1 MPDLIYNV
9 KFEIDQASAE
19 KVGQIVDTS
28 NAQDIKLLQSE
39 LNRLKA
45 TIESLSSAQDQNT
58 NSKNRSN
65 NATKNEAKFINES
78 IDRYKQLALENT
90 SVKRSIDLK
99 REAAKGDLQVVQE
112 TNVLAEQAI
121 QSLKQQRATVD
132 SLLQSEKLS
141 ASQKKEL
148 TSLNNTLLSQEKQL
162 ESVINSGTTAIQ
174 KSAKEAEKLVK
185 EKEDIAR
192 ATAREDKAVENVDNT
207 LGEAIG
213 SYKRT
218 VSELKLLETELNK
231 SLQVNGRFGDETLK
245 VAQKLETKSE
255 KVQEAGV
262 ELLRLSTSSD
272 RTEEELTELYNT
284 VSFGNR
290 AMVTGAKRAREFTS
304 AQSIMEGQMGDGIKT
319 FSAGNQ
325 AIFSFS
331 DLIQDSTQFSYGFA
345 TGMRAIGNNISFTAE
360 LLAYLS
366 REAKAANQ
374 TLRQSLLA
382 SLKGVNGVVLAL
394 NFAVTVGTML
404 MTHFGKK
411 SKETAEDLDE
421 ADRAATRFL
430 ETTDALIT
438 ALEKV
443 DVLTSPEAAKKRR
456 LEEIDIEIN
465 RLQLIEKQSQ
475 SEKQRINDEIKTLK
489 IKKEGLA
496 LSRTDL
502 AFYSSA
508 AFLTESEVAATDKKN
523 KLIKEIE
530 TKELRL
536 ASLNSEREERAS
548 TINAL
553 QKEQMKLGTEIRIDT
568 EAAAKAEAE
577 ALDILTK
584 KRQEGQAQVDLL
596 KEGRDLPPVRITGE
610 IILGKIG
617 EDKFGEDIIGEIF
630 SPDMP
635 ELNLNQARIDANK
648 AMFDAMFEDADAY
661 AQAQKALNTD
671 VANTEINTRRMVL
684 STLSSLAGAF
694 AQENKGIAFALL
706 AIEKGLAI
714 ADVIVSGIKE
724 SSKATALGT
733 FYSANPLTAA
743 LGASYFTAAGVIKA
757 NTAASVAA
765 IAAQGIG
772 QASSISR
779 AGGGRS
785 GGSGGGG
792 ASAQSQQPRG
802 FFETDYRAPSIDS
815 YTPTRPE
822 SMAPTIVLQG
832 SLDEEVMAYKV
843 KSGNAKIE
851 SGTTYLGD

>member
-28 NAQDIKLLQSE
+28 NAQDVKVLQSE

-45 TIESLSSAQDQNT
+45 TIESLSGAQDQNT

-78 IDRYKQLALENT
+78 ITRYKQLALENT

-174 KSAKEAEKLVK
+174 RSAKEAEKLVK

-360 LLAYLS
+360 LLAYMS
-366 REAKAANQ
+366 REAKAAGQ
-374 TLRQSLLA
+374 TMRQSLMA

-394 NFAVTVGTML
+394 NFAVTVGTIL
-404 MTHFGKK
+404 LEKFGKK
-411 SKETAEDLDE
+411 AKDASKDTDELKTQSELIVKAFSGFSNVLGKSTEQLLPMYSSRIQQNIEDLRIE
-421 ADRAATRFL
+421 EMLLKSQNIARL
-430 ETTDALIT
+430 ELNLSIFDTIKSQ
-438 ALEKV
+438 EK
-443 DVLTSPEAAKKRR
+443 AAKEGKILDKNIQSLTESINKRKESSEVLNSVDEKT
-456 LEEIDIEIN
+456 LEEINKRISAFEEERKVREAIRDLIAENITEAEKEAMVAAARASVPIDVPVDI
-465 RLQLIEKQSQ
+465 LID
-475 SEKQRINDEIKTLK
+475 DEIDPSLLDMDLD
-489 IKKEGLA
+489 IGA
-496 LSRTDL
+496 PAGSL
-502 AFYSSA
+502 AFDLSVLSELQSDFQRA
-508 AFLTESEVAATDKKN
+508 TTEEERKAIAERIKLKQAEVNKKQELIKMSKDSEEKLAEDSNAITKTQLKAVAQTAATILPSLFEDQK
-523 KLIKEIE
+523 
-530 TKELRL
+530 
-536 ASLNSEREERAS
+536 ASAIAS
-548 TINAL
+548 ALVNA
-553 QKEQMKLGTEIRIDT
+553 GSAIIRQYSDLPL
-568 EAAAKAEAE
+568 AAAIPASIATAAATQKQ
-577 ALDILTK
+577 IQQIKNT
-584 KRQEGQAQVDLL
+584 
-596 KEGRDLPPVRITGE
+596 
-610 IILGKIG
+610 
-617 EDKFGEDIIGEIF
+617 KFGDTG
-630 SPDMP
+630 
-635 ELNLNQARIDANK
+635 
-648 AMFDAMFEDADAY
+648 
-661 AQAQKALNTD
+661 
-671 VANTEINTRRMVL
+671 
-684 STLSSLAGAF
+684 G
-694 AQENKGIAFALL
+694 
-706 AIEKGLAI
+706 
-714 ADVIVSGIKE
+714 
-724 SSKATALGT
+724 
-733 FYSANPLTAA
+733 
-743 LGASYFTAAGVIKA
+743 
-757 NTAASVAA
+757 SV
-765 IAAQGIG
+765 
-772 QASSISR
+772 
-779 AGGGRS
+779 
-785 GGSGGGG
+785 SGGGG
-792 ASAQSQQPRG
+792 GGTSAISPISSSSVSQPMQSISFLPNAATSGQ
-802 FFETDYRAPSIDS
+802 AP
-815 YTPTRPE
+815 
-822 SMAPTIVLQG
+822 PTI
-832 SLDEEVMAYKV
+832 DV
-843 KSGNAKIE
+843 KIDRAGLAVAVGKGGREIGNKQVRV
-851 SGTTYLGD
+851 

>member
-121 QSLKQQRATVD
+121 QSLKEQRANVD

-141 ASQKKEL
+141 ATQKKEL

-162 ESVINSGTTAIQ
+162 ESAINSGTTAIQ

-360 LLAYLS
+360 LLAYMS
-366 REAKAANQ
+366 REAKAAGQ
-374 TLRQSLLA
+374 TMRQSLMA
-382 SLKGVNGVVLAL
+382 SLKGVNGVVLGL
-394 NFAVTVGTML
+394 NFAVTVGTIL
-404 MTHFGKK
+404 LEKFGKK
-411 SKETAEDLDE
+411 AKDASKDTDELKTQSELIVKAFSGFSNVLGKSTEQLLPMYSSRIQQNIEDLRIE
-421 ADRAATRFL
+421 EMLLKSQNTARL
-430 ETTDALIT
+430 ELNLSIFDTIKSQ
-438 ALEKV
+438 EK
-443 DVLTSPEAAKKRR
+443 AAKEGKILDKNIQSLTESINKRKESSEVLNSVDEKT
-456 LEEIDIEIN
+456 LEEINKRISAFEEERKVREAIRDLIAENITEAEKEAMVAAARASVPIDVPVDI
-465 RLQLIEKQSQ
+465 LID
-475 SEKQRINDEIKTLK
+475 DEIDPSLLDMDLD
-489 IKKEGLA
+489 IGA
-496 LSRTDL
+496 PAGSL
-502 AFYSSA
+502 AFDLSVLSELQSDFQRA
-508 AFLTESEVAATDKKN
+508 TTEEERKAIAERIKLKQAEVNKKQELIKMSKDSEEKLAEDSNAITKTQLKAVAQTAATILPSLFEDQK
-523 KLIKEIE
+523 
-530 TKELRL
+530 
-536 ASLNSEREERAS
+536 ASAIAS
-548 TINAL
+548 ALVNA
-553 QKEQMKLGTEIRIDT
+553 GSAIIRQYSDLPL
-568 EAAAKAEAE
+568 AAAIPASIATAAATQKQ
-577 ALDILTK
+577 IQQIKNT
-584 KRQEGQAQVDLL
+584 
-596 KEGRDLPPVRITGE
+596 
-610 IILGKIG
+610 
-617 EDKFGEDIIGEIF
+617 KFGDTG
-630 SPDMP
+630 
-635 ELNLNQARIDANK
+635 
-648 AMFDAMFEDADAY
+648 
-661 AQAQKALNTD
+661 
-671 VANTEINTRRMVL
+671 
-684 STLSSLAGAF
+684 G
-694 AQENKGIAFALL
+694 
-706 AIEKGLAI
+706 
-714 ADVIVSGIKE
+714 
-724 SSKATALGT
+724 
-733 FYSANPLTAA
+733 
-743 LGASYFTAAGVIKA
+743 
-757 NTAASVAA
+757 SV
-765 IAAQGIG
+765 
-772 QASSISR
+772 
-779 AGGGRS
+779 
-785 GGSGGGG
+785 SGGGG
-792 ASAQSQQPRG
+792 GGTSAISPISSSSVSQPTQSITFLPNAATSGQAPPAIDVKIDRAGLAVAVGRG
-802 FFETDYRAPSIDS
+802 GREI
-815 YTPTRPE
+815 
-822 SMAPTIVLQG
+822 
-832 SLDEEVMAYKV
+832 
-843 KSGNAKIE
+843 GNKQVRV
-851 SGTTYLGD
+851 

>member
-28 NAQDIKLLQSE
+28 NAQDIKILQSE

-78 IDRYKQLALENT
+78 ITRYKQLALENT

-121 QSLKQQRATVD
+121 QSLKQQRANVD

-162 ESVINSGTTAIQ
+162 EAAINSGTTAIQ
-174 KSAKEAEKLVK
+174 KSAKEAERLVK

-192 ATAREDKAVENVDNT
+192 ATAKEDKAVEQVDGT
-207 LGEAIG
+207 LGEAIV

-255 KVQEAGV
+255 KVQEAGI
-262 ELLRLSTSSD
+262 ELLRLGTTSD
-272 RTEEELTELYNT
+272 RTEEELTALYNT

-304 AQSIMEGQMGDGIKT
+304 AQSIMEGQMGEGIKT

-366 REAKAANQ
+366 REAKASGQ
-374 TLRQSLLA
+374 TLRQSLMA

-394 NFAVTVGTML
+394 NFAVTVGTIL
-404 MTHFGKK
+404 LEKFGKK
-411 SKETAEDLDE
+411 SEETAEDLDE

-430 ETTDALIT
+430 ETTNALIT

-456 LEEIDIEIN
+456 LAELDIEIN
-465 RLQLIEKQSQ
+465 RLQTIEQENVEQERALRISLGMLKNSRIA
-475 SEKQRINDEIKTLK
+475 EKIRRMEGVSLEKRIAFGEAVANLEAEI
-489 IKKEGLA
+489 A
-496 LSRTDL
+496 DL
-502 AFYSSA
+502 ASG
-508 AFLTESEVAATDKKN
+508 
-523 KLIKEIE
+523 
-530 TKELRL
+530 
-536 ASLNSEREERAS
+536 REERAS

-553 QKEQMKLGTEIRIDT
+553 QEEQRKLGTEIRIDT
-568 EAAAKAEAE
+568 EATAKAEAE

-584 KRQEGQAQVDLL
+584 RRKEGQAQVVLL
-596 KEGRDLPPVRITGE
+596 KQGRDLERPSL
-610 IILGKIG
+610 LGDVPG
-617 EDKFGEDIIGEIF
+617 LD
-630 SPDMP
+630 
-635 ELNLNQARIDANK
+635 LNQARIDANK

-671 VANTEINTRRMVL
+671 IAKDEINTRKMVL

-694 AQENKGIAFALL
+694 AQENKGIAFTLL

-714 ADVIVSGIKE
+714 ADVIVSGTKE
-724 SSKATALGT
+724 ASKATALGT

-757 NTAASVAA
+757 NTAATVAA

-779 AGGGRS
+779 AGGG
-785 GGSGGGG
+785 GGSRGG
-792 ASAQSQQPRG
+792 AGASTQSQQPRG

-822 SMAPTIVLQG
+822 SMGATIVLQG

>member
-28 NAQDIKLLQSE
+28 NAQDIKVLQSE

-78 IDRYKQLALENT
+78 ITRYKQLALENAT
-90 SVKRSIDLK
+90 VKRSIDLK

-121 QSLKQQRATVD
+121 QSLKEQRANVD

-141 ASQKKEL
+141 ANQKKEL
-148 TSLNNTLLSQEKQL
+148 TSLNNTLLTQEKQL
-162 ESVINSGTTAIQ
+162 ESAINSGTTAIQ
-174 KSAKEAEKLVK
+174 KNAKEAERLVK

-192 ATAREDKAVENVDNT
+192 ATAKEDKAVENVDDT
-207 LGEAIG
+207 LGQAIG

-255 KVQEAGV
+255 KVQEAGI

-272 RTEEELTELYNT
+272 RTEEELTGLYNT

-304 AQSIMEGQMGDGIKT
+304 AQSRMQGQMGDGIKT

-374 TLRQSLLA
+374 TLRQSLMA
-382 SLKGVNGVVLAL
+382 SLKGVNGAVLAL
-394 NFAVTVGTML
+394 NLAVTVGTML

-411 SKETAEDLDE
+411 AKDTGEDLDE

-430 ETTDALIT
+430 ETTDALIE

-456 LEEIDIEIN
+456 LAELDIEIN
-465 RLQLIEKQSQ
+465 RLQTIEQQ
-475 SEKQRINDEIKTLK
+475 NNELEKSARIGLETLQTSRIYQKMQGMLGVGLQERRALDEATYIFQQQIL
-489 IKKEGLA
+489 E
-496 LSRTDL
+496 
-502 AFYSSA
+502 A
-508 AFLTESEVAATDKKN
+508 A
-523 KLIKEIE
+523 IG
-530 TKELRL
+530 
-536 ASLNSEREERAS
+536 REERQK

-553 QKEQMKLGTEIRIDT
+553 QEEQRKLGTEIRIDT
-568 EAAAKAEAE
+568 EAAAKAEEE
-577 ALDILTK
+577 ALDILTQRRK
-584 KRQEGQAQVDLL
+584 EGQAQVDLL
-596 KEGRDLPPVRITGE
+596 KQGRDLERPSL
-610 IILGKIG
+610 LGDVPG
-617 EDKFGEDIIGEIF
+617 LD
-630 SPDMP
+630 
-635 ELNLNQARIDANK
+635 LNQARIDANK
-648 AMFDAMFEDADAY
+648 AMFDAMFEDANAY
-661 AQAQKALNTD
+661 AQAQKTLNTD

-724 SSKATALGT
+724 SSKATALGA

-779 AGGGRS
+779 AGGG
-785 GGSGGGG
+785 GGSKGGG
-792 ASAQSQQPRG
+792 AGASTQAQQPRG

-822 SMAPTIVLQG
+822 SMGATIVLQG
-832 SLDEEVMAYKV
+832 ALDEEVMAYKV

>member
-28 NAQDIKLLQSE
+28 NAQDIKILQSE

-78 IDRYKQLALENT
+78 ITRYKQLALENT

-121 QSLKQQRATVD
+121 QSLKQQRANVD

-162 ESVINSGTTAIQ
+162 EAAINSGTTAIQ
-174 KSAKEAEKLVK
+174 KSAKEAERLVK

-192 ATAREDKAVENVDNT
+192 ATAKEDKAVENVDNT
-207 LGEAIG
+207 LGQAIG

-255 KVQEAGV
+255 KVQEAGI

-272 RTEEELTELYNT
+272 RTEEELTALYNT

-360 LLAYLS
+360 LLAYMS
-366 REAKAANQ
+366 REAKAAGQ
-374 TLRQSLLA
+374 TMRQSLMA

-394 NFAVTVGTML
+394 NLAVTVGTML

-411 SKETAEDLDE
+411 AKDTGEDLDE
-421 ADRAATRFL
+421 ADKAATRFL

-438 ALEKV
+438 ALQKV

-456 LEEIDIEIN
+456 LAELDIEIN
-465 RLQLIEKQSQ
+465 RLQIIEQQSQ
-475 SEKQRINDEIKTLK
+475 SERQRINDEIKTLK
-489 IKKEGLA
+489 IKKQGIF
-496 LSRTDL
+496 LSRTDN
-502 AFYSSA
+502 
-508 AFLTESEVAATDKKN
+508 FLTESELAAISQKN
-523 KLIKEIE
+523 KLTKQIE
-530 TKELRL
+530 AKELRL
-536 ASLNSEREERAS
+536 ASLNSEKEERAS

-553 QKEQMKLGTEIRIDT
+553 QKEQMKLGTEIRIDA
-568 EAAAKAEAE
+568 EAAVKADAE

-584 KRQEGQAQVDLL
+584 RRQEGQAQVDLL
-596 KEGRDLPPVRITGE
+596 KQGRDLERPSLIEV
-610 IILGKIG
+610 
-617 EDKFGEDIIGEIF
+617 
-630 SPDMP
+630 P
-635 ELNLNQARIDANK
+635 ELDLNQARIDANK

-661 AQAQKALNTD
+661 AQAQKTLNTD

-714 ADVIVSGIKE
+714 SDVIIKGKKEAFEATVKGIR
-724 SSKATALGT
+724 
-733 FYSANPLTAA
+733 FSANPLTAA
-743 LGASYFTAAGVIKA
+743 LGTSYFAAAAAIKA
-757 NTAASVAA
+757 NTVATVAA

-779 AGGGRS
+779 AGGGGGAGGGRS
-785 GGSGGGG
+785 ASGGGSGSGASQGVFNTSGGDRQTRMNRPLFAGEATSFVPRAQGG
-792 ASAQSQQPRG
+792 AQRFDITVNNTFDEQTAASVVADGDEQRREGAISA
-802 FFETDYRAPSIDS
+802 T
-815 YTPTRPE
+815 
-822 SMAPTIVLQG
+822 
-832 SLDEEVMAYKV
+832 
-843 KSGNAKIE
+843 
-851 SGTTYLGD
+851 

>member
-28 NAQDIKLLQSE
+28 NAQDIKVLQSE

-78 IDRYKQLALENT
+78 ITRYKQLALENT

-121 QSLKQQRATVD
+121 QSLKQQRANVD

-141 ASQKKEL
+141 AIQKKEL

-162 ESVINSGTTAIQ
+162 ESAINSGTTAIQ
-174 KSAKEAEKLVK
+174 KSAKEAERLVK

-192 ATAREDKAVENVDNT
+192 ATAKEDKAVEQVDGT
-207 LGEAIG
+207 LGEAIV

-255 KVQEAGV
+255 KVQEAGI
-262 ELLRLSTSSD
+262 ELLRLGTTSD
-272 RTEEELTELYNT
+272 RTEEELTALYNT

-304 AQSIMEGQMGDGIKT
+304 AQSIMEGQMGEGIKT

-366 REAKAANQ
+366 REAKASGQ
-374 TLRQSLLA
+374 TLRQSLMA

-411 SKETAEDLDE
+411 AKEASDDIGDLATE
-421 ADRAATRFL
+421 ADLVISSFSGFSSIL
-430 ETTDALIT
+430 GTTTEKILPLYSKGLKDNIENFKITEAL
-438 ALEKV
+438 LK
-443 DVLTSPEAAKKRR
+443 SNQQRR
-456 LEEIDIEIN
+456 VEL
-465 RLQLIEKQSQ
+465 
-475 SEKQRINDEIKTLK
+475 NDEIDNTLLITQEQIDKGKILDSNIQSLIESIKTQKEESGVLNSVDEETLK
-489 IKKEGLA
+489 KIEQKISAFEEERKVREAIRDLIAESITQAEREAMVAAARASVPIDIPVDIVLDDDIDESLLGMDLDLGA
-496 LSRTDL
+496 PAGSL
-502 AFYSSA
+502 AFDLSVLNELQSDFQRA
-508 AFLTESEVAATDKKN
+508 TTEEERKAIAERIKLKQAEVNKKQE
-523 KLIKEIE
+523 LIKMSKDSEEKLAEDSNAI
-530 TKELRL
+530 TKNQL
-536 ASLNSEREERAS
+536 
-548 TINAL
+548 
-553 QKEQMKLGTEIRIDT
+553 
-568 EAAAKAEAE
+568 KAV
-577 ALDILTK
+577 
-584 KRQEGQAQVDLL
+584 AQ
-596 KEGRDLPPVRITGE
+596 
-610 IILGKIG
+610 
-617 EDKFGEDIIGEIF
+617 
-630 SPDMP
+630 
-635 ELNLNQARIDANK
+635 
-648 AMFDAMFEDADAY
+648 
-661 AQAQKALNTD
+661 
-671 VANTEINTRRMVL
+671 
-684 STLSSLAGAF
+684 
-694 AQENKGIAFALL
+694 
-706 AIEKGLAI
+706 
-714 ADVIVSGIKE
+714 
-724 SSKATALGT
+724 
-733 FYSANPLTAA
+733 
-743 LGASYFTAAGVIKA
+743 
-757 NTAASVAA
+757 TAASILPSLFEDQKASAIASALVNAGSAIVRQYSDLPLAAA
-765 IAAQGIG
+765 IP
-772 QASSISR
+772 ASI
-779 AGGGRS
+779 ATAVATQKQIQQIKNTKFGDKGGS
-785 GGSGGGG
+785 VSGGGG
-792 ASAQSQQPRG
+792 GGGAGSGGISPISSSEVSQPTQSITFLPNAATSGQSP
-802 FFETDYRAPSIDS
+802 PSID
-815 YTPTRPE
+815 
-822 SMAPTIVLQG
+822 
-832 SLDEEVMAYKV
+832 V
-843 KSGNAKIE
+843 KIDRAGLAVAVGRGGREIGNKQVRV
-851 SGTTYLGD
+851 

>member
-9 KFEIDQASAE
+9 KFEIDSASAE

-28 NAQDIKLLQSE
+28 NSEDIKVLQKE
-39 LNRLKA
+39 VERLN
-45 TIESLSSAQDQNT
+45 
-58 NSKNRSN
+58 
-65 NATKNEAKFINES
+65 
-78 IDRYKQLALENT
+78 
-90 SVKRSIDLK
+90 
-99 REAAKGDLQVVQE
+99 
-112 TNVLAEQAI
+112 NVL
-121 QSLKQQRATVD
+121 
-132 SLLQSEKLS
+132 
-141 ASQKKEL
+141 KE
-148 TSLNNTLLSQEKQL
+148 SRVENGKVN
-162 ESVINSGTTAIQ
+162 
-174 KSAKEAEKLVK
+174 KSVK
-185 EKEDIAR
+185 EKILAYKEEVASLKLLDTKINKSIQVYGEFSDETMSLVSDLRMQSQA
-192 ATAREDKAVENVDNT
+192 VDNT
-207 LGEAIG
+207 GQE
-213 SYKRT
+213 
-218 VSELKLLETELNK
+218 LLELAN
-231 SLQVNGRFGDETLK
+231 
-245 VAQKLETKSE
+245 A
-255 KVQEAGV
+255 
-262 ELLRLSTSSD
+262 SD
-272 RTEEELTELYNT
+272 RTTGEVIVLTNA
-284 VSFGNR
+284 VSTGNR
-290 AMVTGAKRAREFTS
+290 AMVAGAKRAREMAS
-304 AQSIMEGQMGDGIKT
+304 AQSIMEGQMGEGIKT

-366 REAKAANQ
+366 REAKASGQ

-430 ETTDALIT
+430 ETTDALIG

-456 LEEIDIEIN
+456 LAELDIEIN
-465 RLQLIEKQSQ
+465 RLQIIEQQSQ
-475 SEKQRINDEIKTLK
+475 SERQRINDEIKTLK
-489 IKKEGLA
+489 IKKEGIA
-496 LSRTDL
+496 LSRTDT
-502 AFYSSA
+502 
-508 AFLTESEVAATDKKN
+508 FLTESEVAAISQKN

-536 ASLNSEREERAS
+536 ASLNSEKEERAS

-568 EAAAKAEAE
+568 EAVAKAEAE

-584 KRQEGQAQVDLL
+584 RREEGQAQVDLL
-596 KEGRDLPPVRITGE
+596 RQGRDLERPSL
-610 IILGKIG
+610 LG
-617 EDKFGEDIIGEIF
+617 DV
-630 SPDMP
+630 P
-635 ELNLNQARIDANK
+635 ELDLNQARVEANK
-648 AMFDAMFEDADAY
+648 AMFDAMFKDADAY

-671 VANTEINTRRMVL
+671 IANTEINTRRMVL

-694 AQENKGIAFALL
+694 AQENKGIAYALL

-714 ADVIVSGIKE
+714 ADVIIAGKKEAFDATAKGIK
-724 SSKATALGT
+724 
-733 FYSANPLTAA
+733 FSANPLTAA
-743 LGASYFTAAGVIKA
+743 LGGSYFAAAGAIKA
-757 NTAASVAA
+757 NTIATVAA